1 MPLKLAIVGRPNV
14 GKSRLFNRLAGRT
27 AAIVHDTPGVTRD
40 RQAVDAE
47 YEGIALTLID
57 TAGFEDA
64 VTGSIAHRMT
74 QQTITAIAEAEALLF
89 LIDAR
94 AGITAGDQIIAQTL
108 RKSGKPVILAAN
120 KCEGRV
126 EIPAEIYG
134 LGLGDPI
141 RISAEHNLGM
151 EDLVAALEALVPKS
165 QAEDEEEDGEQED
178 EAYHE
183 DIEEEAEDVE
193 EGEQDDEDYHEDIDA
208 EDEDEFS
215 EDDEPL
221 EDITVNYLDRPLR
234 LALVGRPNVGKSS
247 LFNHLLGEERS
258 LVGPEAG
265 LTRDSITAPW
275 KAGDRDVL
283 LHDTAGL
290 RKKAR
295 VAGETLEEM
304 SVASTLEAIR
314 FADCVIVMIDAN
326 APFEKQD
333 LTIAD
338 LIAREG
344 RAIVFAVNKW
354 DLLENKAGGI
364 SRMREKLDRLLP
376 QIAGAPLIAT
386 SARTG
391 EGIDRLADAVTEAD
405 KAWNTRISTS
415 TLNRFLEG
423 ALQRH
428 ATPAISGRRVRIRYM
443 TQRKA
448 RPPSFTLF
456 GNQLDALPEAY
467 LRYLSNG
474 LRENFNLKGTPLRF
488 SVRNSK
494 NPYAPKPKK

>member
-1 MPLKLAIVGRPNV
+1 
-14 GKSRLFNRLAGRT
+14 
-27 AAIVHDTPGVTRD
+27 IVHDTPGVTRD

-47 YEGIALTLID
+47 YEGLVLRLID

-64 VTGSIAHRMT
+64 ATGSISHRMT
-74 QQTITAIAEAEALLF
+74 QQTLTAIQDAEALLF

-94 AGITAGDQIIAQTL
+94 AGVTAGDQIIASAL
-108 RKSGKPVILAAN
+108 RKSGKKVILAAN

-126 EIPAEIYG
+126 EPPAEAYG
-134 LGLGDPI
+134 LGFGEPI
-141 RISAEHNLGM
+141 AISAEHNLGM
-151 EDLVAALEALVPKS
+151 EGLVAALEAFAP
-165 QAEDEEEDGEQED
+165 AGDAEEE
-178 EAYHE
+178 
-183 DIEEEAEDVE
+183 EEEE
-193 EGEQDDEDYHEDIDA
+193 EEEKER
-208 EDEDEFS
+208 EETEEEFS
-215 EDDEPL
+215 EDDEP
-221 EDITVNYLDRPLR
+221 EEEVVVNYLDRPLR

-247 LFNHLLGEERS
+247 LFNQLLGEERA

-265 LTRDSITAPW
+265 LTRDAITAPW
-275 KAGDRDVL
+275 KAGERDVL

-290 RKKAR
+290 RKKAK
-295 VAGETLEEM
+295 VAGEELEEM

-344 RAIVFAVNKW
+344 RAIVFAINKW
-354 DLLENKAGGI
+354 DLLENKAGAI

-376 QIAGAPLIAT
+376 QVAGAPLIAT

-391 EGIDRLADAVTEAD
+391 EGLERLEAAITEAD
-405 KAWNTRISTS
+405 KAWNTRISTA
-415 TLNRFLEG
+415 TLNRFLEE

-467 LRYLSNG
+467 LRYLQNG
-474 LRENFNLKGTPLRF
+474 LREAFDLKGTPLRF
-488 SVRNSK
+488 SVRNSR
-494 NPYAPKPKK
+494 NPYATRKR

>member
-40 RQAVDAE
+40 RQAVDAD
-47 YEGIALTLID
+47 YEGLSLRLID

-64 VTGSIAHRMT
+64 ATGSIANRMT
-74 QQTITAIAEAEALLF
+74 KQTMTAIKEAEALLF

-94 AGITAGDQIIAQTL
+94 AGVTAGDQIIAQAL

-126 EIPAEIYG
+126 EPPAEAYG
-134 LGLGDPI
+134 LGFGEAI
-141 RISAEHNLGM
+141 AISAEHNLGM
-151 EDLVAALEALVPKS
+151 EDIVAALEALAP
-165 QAEDEEEDGEQED
+165 AG
-178 EAYHE
+178 
-183 DIEEEAEDVE
+183 
-193 EGEQDDEDYHEDIDA
+193 DA
-208 EDEDEFS
+208 EDEKQEEADEEEFS
-215 EDDEPL
+215 EDDEPQ
-221 EDITVNYLDRPLR
+221 EDVVVNYLDRPLR

-247 LFNHLLGEERS
+247 LFNQLLGEERS
-258 LVGPEAG
+258 LTGPEAG

-275 KAGDRDVL
+275 KAGERDVL

-314 FADCVIVMIDAN
+314 FADCVIVMIDAT

-376 QIAGAPLIAT
+376 QVAGAPLIAT

-391 EGIDRLADAVTEAD
+391 EGIDRLEGAVMEAD
-405 KAWNTRISTS
+405 KAWNSRVSTA
-415 TLNRFLEG
+415 TLNRFLGE

-467 LRYLSNG
+467 LRYLQNG
-474 LRENFNLKGTPLRF
+474 LREAFDLKGTPLRF

-494 NPYAPKPKK
+494 NPYATKK

>member
-40 RQAVDAE
+40 RQAVEAE

-64 VTGSIAHRMT
+64 ATGSVAHRMT

-94 AGITAGDQIIAQTL
+94 AGVTTGDEIIAQAL
-108 RKSGKPVILAAN
+108 HKSGKKVILAAN

-126 EIPAEIYG
+126 QPLEDVYG
-134 LGLGDPI
+134 LGFGEPI

-151 EDLVAALEALVPKS
+151 EDIVAALEELMP
-165 QAEDEEEDGEQED
+165 QAAPPEDEDGEEADEED
-178 EAYHE
+178 A
-183 DIEEEAEDVE
+183 
-193 EGEQDDEDYHEDIDA
+193 
-208 EDEDEFS
+208 EFS
-215 EDDEPL
+215 EDDEPE
-221 EDITVNYLDRPLR
+221 EDVVVHYLDRPLR

-275 KAGDRDVL
+275 KAGERDVL

-295 VAGETLEEM
+295 MAGETLEEM

-314 FADCVIVMIDAN
+314 FADCVIVMIDAT

-391 EGIDRLADAVTEAD
+391 EGIDRLSDAVTEAD
-405 KAWNTRISTS
+405 RAWNSRVSTA

-494 NPYAPKPKK
+494 NPYAPKGKK

>member
-1 MPLKLAIVGRPNV
+1 MRLKLAIVGRPNV

-40 RQAVDAE
+40 RQAVDAD
-47 YEGIALTLID
+47 YDGLALTLID

-64 VTGSIAHRMT
+64 ATGSVAYRMT
-74 QQTITAIAEAEALLF
+74 AQTLTAIAEAEALLF

-94 AGITAGDQIIAQTL
+94 AGVTAGDQIIAQAL

-126 EIPAEIYG
+126 DPPAEAYG
-134 LGLGDPI
+134 LGLGEPI
-141 RISAEHNLGM
+141 AISAEHNLGM
-151 EDLVAALEALVPKS
+151 EDIVAALEPLAPKVFV
-165 QAEDEEEDGEQED
+165 AD
-178 EAYHE
+178 
-183 DIEEEAEDVE
+183 
-193 EGEQDDEDYHEDIDA
+193 DDED
-208 EDEDEFS
+208 DEDEFS
-215 EDDEPL
+215 EDDEPD
-221 EDITVNYLDRPLR
+221 EITVNYLDRPLR

-247 LFNHLLGEERS
+247 LFNQLLGEERS

-275 KAGDRDVL
+275 RAGERDVV

-304 SVASTLEAIR
+304 SVASTMEAIR
-314 FADCVIVMIDAN
+314 FADCVIVMIDAT

-338 LIAREG
+338 AIAREG
-344 RAIVFAVNKW
+344 RAIVFAINKW
-354 DLLENKAGGI
+354 DLLENKAGAI
-364 SRMREKLDRLLP
+364 SRMRLKLDESLP
-376 QIAGAPLIAT
+376 QVAGAPLIAT

-391 EGIDRLADAVTEAD
+391 EGIDRLGAAVTEAD
-405 KAWNTRISTS
+405 RAWNSRVPTAK
-415 TLNRFLEG
+415 LNRFLEG

-467 LRYLSNG
+467 LRYLANG
-474 LRENFNLKGTPLRF
+474 LREEFDLKGTPLRF

-494 NPYAPKPKK
+494 NPYAPKK

>member
-1 MPLKLAIVGRPNV
+1 MALKLAIVGRPNV
-14 GKSRLFNRLAGRT
+14 GKSRLFNRIAGRT

-40 RQAVDAE
+40 RQAVDAV
-47 YEGIALTLID
+47 YEGLSLTLID
-57 TAGFEDA
+57 TAGFEEGA
-64 VTGSIAHRMT
+64 TGSIPNRMT
-74 QQTITAIAEAEALLF
+74 KQTLTAIAEAEVLLF

-94 AGITAGDQIIAQTL
+94 AGVTAGDQIIAEAL
-108 RKSGKPVILAAN
+108 HKSGKPVILAAN

-126 EIPAEIYG
+126 TPPAEAWG
-134 LGLGDPI
+134 LGLGEAMA
-141 RISAEHNLGM
+141 ISAEHNLGM
-151 EDLVAALEALVPKS
+151 ENLVAALEPLAGVLP
-165 QAEDEEEDGEQED
+165 ADDT
-178 EAYHE
+178 
-183 DIEEEAEDVE
+183 
-193 EGEQDDEDYHEDIDA
+193 DDEDFE
-208 EDEDEFS
+208 EEEEFS
-215 EDDEPL
+215 EDDEPE
-221 EDITVNYLDRPLR
+221 EDVVVNYLDRPLR

-247 LFNHLLGEERS
+247 LFNNLLGEDRS
-258 LVGPEAG
+258 LTGPEAG

-391 EGIDRLADAVTEAD
+391 EGLDRLEAAIAEAD
-405 KAWNTRISTS
+405 TAWNTRISTA
-415 TLNRFLEG
+415 TLNRFLGE

-474 LRENFNLKGTPLRF
+474 LREAFNLKGTPLRF

-494 NPYAPKPKK
+494 NPYAPNKR

>member
-14 GKSRLFNRLAGRT
+14 GKSRLFNRLAGRA

-40 RQAVDAE
+40 RQAVDAD
-47 YEGIALTLID
+47 YEGLSLRLID

-64 VTGSIAHRMT
+64 ATGSIAHRMT
-74 QQTITAIAEAEALLF
+74 KQTLTAIAEAEALLF

-94 AGITAGDQIIAQTL
+94 AGVTAGDQIIASAL
-108 RKSGKPVILAAN
+108 RKSSKKVILAAN

-126 EIPAEIYG
+126 QPPAEVYG
-134 LGLGDPI
+134 LGFGEAI
-141 RISAEHNLGM
+141 AISAEHNLGM
-151 EDLVAALEALVPKS
+151 ENIVAALEAFAPVGD
-165 QAEDEEEDGEQED
+165 AEEKEELEEEE
-178 EAYHE
+178 
-183 DIEEEAEDVE
+183 
-193 EGEQDDEDYHEDIDA
+193 
-208 EDEDEFS
+208 EFS
-215 EDDEPL
+215 EDDEPQ
-221 EDITVNYLDRPLR
+221 EDVVVNYPGRPLR

-247 LFNHLLGEERS
+247 LFNQLLGEERS
-258 LVGPEAG
+258 LTGPEAG
-265 LTRDSITAPW
+265 LTRDAITAAW
-275 KAGDRDVL
+275 KVGGGKAGERDVL

-314 FADCVIVMIDAN
+314 FADCVIVIIDAT

-344 RAIVFAVNKW
+344 RAIVFAINKW
-354 DLLENKAGGI
+354 DLLENKAGAI

-376 QIAGAPLIAT
+376 QVAGAPLIAT

-391 EGIDRLADAVTEAD
+391 EGIERLEGAVTEAD
-405 KAWNTRISTS
+405 KAWNSRISTA
-415 TLNRFLEG
+415 TLNRFLGE

-467 LRYLSNG
+467 LRYLQNG
-474 LRENFNLKGTPLRF
+474 LREAFDLKGTPLRF

-494 NPYAPKPKK
+494 NPYAPKK

>member
-47 YEGIALTLID
+47 YEGLALRLID

-64 VTGSIAHRMT
+64 ATGSISHRMT
-74 QQTITAIAEAEALLF
+74 QQTQTAIQEAEALLF

-94 AGITAGDQIIAQTL
+94 AGVTAGDQIIASAL

-126 EIPAEIYG
+126 EPPAEAYG
-134 LGLGDPI
+134 LGFGEAI
-141 RISAEHNLGM
+141 AISAEHNLGM
-151 EDLVAALEALVPKS
+151 ENIVAALEALAPG
-165 QAEDEEEDGEQED
+165 AEAGEETEE
-178 EAYHE
+178 
-183 DIEEEAEDVE
+183 EEEA
-193 EGEQDDEDYHEDIDA
+193 
-208 EDEDEFS
+208 EFS
-215 EDDEPL
+215 EDDEP
-221 EDITVNYLDRPLR
+221 EEEVVVNYLDRPLR

-247 LFNHLLGEERS
+247 LFNNLLGEERS
-258 LVGPEAG
+258 LTGPEAG
-265 LTRDSITAPW
+265 LTRDAITAPW
-275 KAGDRDVL
+275 KAGMRDVL

-304 SVASTLEAIR
+304 SVASTHEAIR
-314 FADCVIVMIDAN
+314 FADCVIVMIDAT

-344 RAIVFAVNKW
+344 RALVFAINKW
-354 DLLENKAGGI
+354 DLLENKAGAI

-376 QIAGAPLIAT
+376 QVAGAPLIAT

-391 EGIDRLADAVTEAD
+391 EGLERLEAAITEAD
-405 KAWNTRISTS
+405 KAWNTRISTA
-415 TLNRFLEG
+415 TLNRFLGE

-467 LRYLSNG
+467 LRYLQNG
-474 LRENFNLKGTPLRF
+474 LRETFDLKGTPLRF

-494 NPYAPKPKK
+494 NPYAPKKR

>member
-1 MPLKLAIVGRPNV
+1 MPLVLAIVGRPNV
-14 GKSRLFNRLAGRT
+14 GKSRLFNRLAGRA

-40 RQAVDAE
+40 RQAVDAV
-47 YEGIALTLID
+47 YDGLSLRLID

-64 VTGSIAHRMT
+64 ASGTVAHRMT
-74 QQTITAIAEAEALLF
+74 KQTLTAIAQAEALLF
-89 LIDAR
+89 VIDAR
-94 AGITAGDQIIAQTL
+94 AGITAGDQLIADAL

-120 KCEGRV
+120 KCEGR
-126 EIPAEIYG
+126 IAPPAEAWG
-134 LGLGDPI
+134 LGLGEAI
-141 RISAEHNLGM
+141 AISAEHNLGM
-151 EDLVAALEALVPKS
+151 AELADAIAAHAPK
-165 QAEDEEEDGEQED
+165 AELPEEEEDEEEFDED
-178 EAYHE
+178 DA
-183 DIEEEAEDVE
+183 EEI
-193 EGEQDDEDYHEDIDA
+193 EGEA
-208 EDEDEFS
+208 
-215 EDDEPL
+215 P
-221 EDITVNYLDRPLR
+221 VVAYLDRPLR

-247 LFNHLLGEERS
+247 LFNQLLGEERS

-265 LTRDSITAPW
+265 LTRDAITAPW
-275 KAGDRDVL
+275 KAGERDVL

-304 SVASTLEAIR
+304 SVASTLDAIR
-314 FADCVIVMIDAN
+314 FADCVIVMIDAT

-354 DLLENKAGGI
+354 DLLENKAGAI

-376 QIAGAPLIAT
+376 QVAGAPLVAT

-391 EGIDRLADAVTEAD
+391 EGIERLEAAITEAD
-405 KAWNTRISTS
+405 RAWNTRIPTS
-415 TLNRFLEG
+415 PLNRFLEE

-467 LRYLSNG
+467 QRYLQNG
-474 LRENFNLKGTPLRF
+474 LRETFGLAGTPLRF

-494 NPYAPKPKK
+494 NPYANKKK

>member
-1 MPLKLAIVGRPNV
+1 MPLVLAIVGRPNV
-14 GKSRLFNRLAGRT
+14 GKSRLFNRLAGRN

-40 RQAVDAE
+40 RQAVDAV
-47 YEGIALTLID
+47 YDGLSLRLID

-64 VTGSIAHRMT
+64 QSGSVAHRMT
-74 QQTITAIAEAEALLF
+74 KQTLAAIAEAQALLF
-89 LIDAR
+89 VIDAR
-94 AGITAGDQIIAQTL
+94 DGITTGDQMIASAL
-108 RKSGKPVILAAN
+108 HKSGKPVILAAN

-126 EIPAEIYG
+126 EPPIEAYG
-134 LGLGDPI
+134 LGLGEPI
-141 RISAEHNLGM
+141 AISAEHNLGM
-151 EDLVAALEALVPKS
+151 AELADALAPLAPK
-165 QAEDEEEDGEQED
+165 AELPDDEEEDEFFD
-178 EAYHE
+178 
-183 DIEEEAEDVE
+183 
-193 EGEQDDEDYHEDIDA
+193 
-208 EDEDEFS
+208 EDEDS
-215 EDDEPL
+215 EGEAP
-221 EDITVNYLDRPLR
+221 VVAYLDRPLR

-247 LFNHLLGEERS
+247 LFNQLLGEERS

-265 LTRDSITAPW
+265 LTRDAITAPW
-275 KAGDRDVL
+275 KAANRDVL

-295 VAGETLEEM
+295 MAGETLEEM

-314 FADCVIVMIDAN
+314 FADCVIVMIDAT

-354 DLLENKAGGI
+354 DLLENKAGAI
-364 SRMREKLDRLLP
+364 SRLREKLDRLLP
-376 QIAGAPLIAT
+376 QVAGAPLVAT

-391 EGIDRLADAVTEAD
+391 EGIERLEAAVTEAD
-405 KAWNTRISTS
+405 RAWNTRIPTS
-415 TLNRFLEG
+415 PLNRFLAE

-467 LRYLSNG
+467 QRYLQNG
-474 LRENFNLKGTPLRF
+474 LRETFGLAGTPIRF

-494 NPYAPKPKK
+494 NPYARKK

>member
-1 MPLKLAIVGRPNV
+1 MPLILAIVGRPNV

-40 RQAVDAE
+40 RQAVEAE
-47 YEGIALTLID
+47 YEGLALTLVD

-64 VTGSIAHRMT
+64 ATGSIPNRMT
-74 QQTITAIAEAEALLF
+74 KQTLTAIKDAEALLF

-94 AGITAGDQIIAQTL
+94 AGVTAGDEIIAQAL

-126 EIPAEIYG
+126 TPPPEAYG
-134 LGLGDPI
+134 WGFGEPI
-141 RISAEHNLGM
+141 AISAEHNLGM
-151 EDLVAALEALVPKS
+151 ENLVAALEPLAGFAPASDV
-165 QAEDEEEDGEQED
+165 EEEDEDDEEEQE
-178 EAYHE
+178 
-183 DIEEEAEDVE
+183 
-193 EGEQDDEDYHEDIDA
+193 
-208 EDEDEFS
+208 EDEFS
-215 EDDEPL
+215 EDDEPQ
-221 EDITVNYLDRPLR
+221 EDVVVNYLDRPLR

-247 LFNHLLGEERS
+247 LFNQLLGEERS
-258 LVGPEAG
+258 LTGPEAG

-314 FADCVIVMIDAN
+314 FADCVIVMIDAT

-344 RAIVFAVNKW
+344 RAIVFAINKW
-354 DLLENKAGGI
+354 DLLENKAGAI

-376 QIAGAPLIAT
+376 QVAGAPLVAT

-391 EGIDRLADAVTEAD
+391 EGIDRLADAITEAD
-405 KAWNTRISTS
+405 RAWNSRVSTA
-415 TLNRFLEG
+415 TLNRFLEA

-474 LRENFNLKGTPLRF
+474 LREAFNLKGTPLRF

-494 NPYAPKPKK
+494 NPYAPKK

>member
-1 MPLKLAIVGRPNV
+1 MPLILAIVGRPNV
-14 GKSRLFNRLAGRT
+14 GKSRLFNRLAGRS

-40 RQAVDAE
+40 RQAVDAV
-47 YEGIALTLID
+47 YDGLNLRLID

-64 VTGSIAHRMT
+64 QTGSVAHRMT
-74 QQTITAIAEAEALLF
+74 KQTLAAIAEAEALLF
-89 LIDAR
+89 VIDAR
-94 AGITAGDQIIAQTL
+94 DGITAGDQMIAQAL

-126 EIPAEIYG
+126 TPPAEAWG
-134 LGLGDPI
+134 LGLGDAI
-141 RISAEHNLGM
+141 AISAEHNLGM
-151 EDLVAALEALVPKS
+151 AELVDAIAPLAPKAALPE
-165 QAEDEEEDGEQED
+165 EDEEED
-178 EAYHE
+178 
-183 DIEEEAEDVE
+183 
-193 EGEQDDEDYHEDIDA
+193 
-208 EDEDEFS
+208 F
-215 EDDEPL
+215 EDDEEMEGEAP
-221 EDITVNYLDRPLR
+221 VVAYLDRPLR

-247 LFNHLLGEERS
+247 LFNQLLGEERS

-265 LTRDSITAPW
+265 LTRDAITAPW
-275 KAGDRDVL
+275 KVGGGKAGERDVL

-314 FADCVIVMIDAN
+314 FADCVIVMIDAA

-344 RAIVFAVNKW
+344 RAIVFAANKW
-354 DLLENKAGGI
+354 DLLENKAGAI
-364 SRMREKLDRLLP
+364 SRLREKLDRLLP
-376 QIAGAPLIAT
+376 QVAGAPLVAT

-391 EGIDRLADAVTEAD
+391 EGIERLEAAIFEAD
-405 KAWNTRISTS
+405 RAWNTRIPTS
-415 TLNRFLEG
+415 PLNRFLAE

-467 LRYLSNG
+467 QRYLQNG
-474 LRENFNLKGTPLRF
+474 LRETFGLAGTPIRF

-494 NPYAPKPKK
+494 NPYANKK

>member
-1 MPLKLAIVGRPNV
+1 MPLILAIVGRPNV
-14 GKSRLFNRLAGRT
+14 GKSRLFNRLAGRN

-40 RQAVDAE
+40 RQAVDAV
-47 YEGIALTLID
+47 YDGLSLRLID

-64 VTGSIAHRMT
+64 QTGSVAHRMT
-74 QQTITAIAEAEALLF
+74 KQTLAAIAEAEALLF
-89 LIDAR
+89 VIDAR
-94 AGITAGDQIIAQTL
+94 DGITAGDQLIAQTL

-126 EIPAEIYG
+126 TPPAEAWG
-134 LGLGDPI
+134 LGLGDPLP
-141 RISAEHNLGM
+141 ISAEHNLGM
-151 EDLVAALEALVPKS
+151 AELVDALAPLAPKAALP
-165 QAEDEEEDGEQED
+165 EDEEEED
-178 EAYHE
+178 FE
-183 DIEEEAEDVE
+183 DDDEEM
-193 EGEQDDEDYHEDIDA
+193 EGEA
-208 EDEDEFS
+208 
-215 EDDEPL
+215 P
-221 EDITVNYLDRPLR
+221 VVAYLDRPLR

-247 LFNHLLGEERS
+247 LFNQLLGEERS

-265 LTRDSITAPW
+265 LTRDAITAPW
-275 KAGDRDVL
+275 KAGERDVL

-314 FADCVIVMIDAN
+314 FADCVIVMIDAC

-344 RAIVFAVNKW
+344 RAIVFAANKW
-354 DLLENKAGGI
+354 DLLENKAGAI
-364 SRMREKLDRLLP
+364 SRLREKLDRLLP
-376 QIAGAPLIAT
+376 QVAGAPLVAT

-391 EGIDRLADAVTEAD
+391 EGIERLEAAIFEAD
-405 KAWNTRISTS
+405 RAWNTRIPTS
-415 TLNRFLEG
+415 PLNRFLAE

-467 LRYLSNG
+467 QRYLQNG
-474 LRENFNLKGTPLRF
+474 LRETFGLAGTPIRF

-494 NPYAPKPKK
+494 NPYARKK

>member
-1 MPLKLAIVGRPNV
+1 MPLVLAIVGRPNV
-14 GKSRLFNRLAGRT
+14 GKSRLFNRLAGRN

-47 YEGIALTLID
+47 FAGLPLTLID

-64 VTGSIAHRMT
+64 ASGTIAHRMT
-74 QQTITAIAEAEALLF
+74 KQTLAAIEQAEALLF
-89 LIDAR
+89 VVDAR
-94 AGITAGDQIIAQTL
+94 DGLTTGDQIIAQAL

-120 KCEGRV
+120 KCEGRI
-126 EIPAEIYG
+126 EPPAEAYG
-134 LGLGDPI
+134 LGFGDPI
-141 RISAEHNLGM
+141 AISAEHNLGM
-151 EDLVAALEALVPKS
+151 GELADALEPLAGRVPL
-165 QAEDEEEDGEQED
+165 ADADDD
-178 EAYHE
+178 EAE
-183 DIEEEAEDVE
+183 
-193 EGEQDDEDYHEDIDA
+193 
-208 EDEDEFS
+208 EDEFS
-215 EDDEPL
+215 EEDEPQ
-221 EDITVNYLDRPLR
+221 EDVVINYLDRPLR

-247 LFNHLLGEERS
+247 LFNQLLGEERA
-258 LVGPEAG
+258 LTGPEAG
-265 LTRDSITAPW
+265 LTRDAITAPW
-275 KAGDRDVL
+275 KAGERDVL

-304 SVASTLEAIR
+304 SVGSTLEAIR
-314 FADCVIVMIDAN
+314 FADCVVVMVDAT

-354 DLLENKAGGI
+354 DLLENKAGAI

-376 QIAGAPLIAT
+376 QVAGAPLIAT

-391 EGIDRLADAVTEAD
+391 EGLERLEAAITEAD
-405 KAWNTRISTS
+405 KAWNTRISTA
-415 TLNRFLEG
+415 TLNRFLEE

-467 LRYLSNG
+467 LRYLQNG
-474 LRENFNLKGTPLRF
+474 LREAFGLKGTPLRF

-494 NPYAPKPKK
+494 NPYAGKKK

>member
-47 YEGIALTLID
+47 YEGLPLRLID

-64 VTGSIAHRMT
+64 ASGSIAHRMT
-74 QQTITAIAEAEALLF
+74 KQTLAAIAEAEALLF

-94 AGITAGDQIIAQTL
+94 AGVTAGDQIIAQAL

-120 KCEGRV
+120 KCEGRTRP
-126 EIPAEIYG
+126 PAEAYG
-134 LGLGDPI
+134 LGLGEAI
-141 RISAEHNLGM
+141 AISAEHNLGM
-151 EDLVAALEALVPKS
+151 ENLVAALEPLAGSSALDES
-165 QAEDEEEDGEQED
+165 GYEEEDAEDIAFSEED
-178 EAYHE
+178 EPE
-183 DIEEEAEDVE
+183 EDV
-193 EGEQDDEDYHEDIDA
+193 
-208 EDEDEFS
+208 
-215 EDDEPL
+215 
-221 EDITVNYLDRPLR
+221 TVHYLDRPLR

-247 LFNHLLGEERS
+247 LFNQLLGEERS
-258 LVGPEAG
+258 LTGPEAG
-265 LTRDSITAPW
+265 LTRDAITAPW
-275 KAGDRDVL
+275 RAGEREVL

-314 FADCVIVMIDAN
+314 FADCVIVMIDAA

-344 RAIVFAVNKW
+344 RAIVFAINKW
-354 DLLENKAGGI
+354 DLLENKAGAI

-376 QIAGAPLIAT
+376 QVAGAPLIAT

-391 EGIDRLADAVTEAD
+391 EGLDRLEAAVTEAD
-405 KAWNTRISTS
+405 TAWNSRISTA
-415 TLNRFLEG
+415 TLNRFLGE

-467 LRYLSNG
+467 LRYLQNG
-474 LRENFNLKGTPLRF
+474 LREAFNLKGTPLRF

-494 NPYAPKPKK
+494 NPYAGKK

>member
-64 VTGSIAHRMT
+64 ATGSVAHRMT

-94 AGITAGDQIIAQTL
+94 AGVTTGDEIIAQAL
-108 RKSGKPVILAAN
+108 HKSGKKVILAAN

-126 EIPAEIYG
+126 QVLDDVYG
-134 LGLGDPI
+134 LGFGEPI

-151 EDLVAALEALVPKS
+151 EDIVAALEELLPQAAAL
-165 QAEDEEEDGEQED
+165 QDEDGEDGDEED
-178 EAYHE
+178 A
-183 DIEEEAEDVE
+183 
-193 EGEQDDEDYHEDIDA
+193 
-208 EDEDEFS
+208 EFS
-215 EDDEPL
+215 EDDEPE
-221 EDITVNYLDRPLR
+221 EDVVVNYLDRPLR

-275 KAGDRDVL
+275 KVGERDVL

-295 VAGETLEEM
+295 MAGETLEEM

-314 FADCVIVMIDAN
+314 FADCVILMIDAT

-364 SRMREKLDRLLP
+364 SKMREKLDQSLP

-391 EGIDRLADAVTEAD
+391 EGIDRLSDAITEAD
-405 KAWNTRISTS
+405 RAWNSRVSTA

-467 LRYLSNG
+467 LRYLANG

-494 NPYAPKPKK
+494 NPYAPKGKKS

>member
-1 MPLKLAIVGRPNV
+1 MPLVLAIVGRPNV
-14 GKSRLFNRLAGRT
+14 GKSRLFNRLAGRS

-40 RQAVDAE
+40 RQAVDAV
-47 YEGIALTLID
+47 YDGLSLRLID

-64 VTGSIAHRMT
+64 QSGSVAHRMT
-74 QQTITAIAEAEALLF
+74 RQTLAAIAEAQAMLF

-94 AGITAGDQIIAQTL
+94 DGITAGDQMIAEAL

-120 KCEGRV
+120 KCEGRTLP
-126 EIPAEIYG
+126 PAEAWG
-134 LGLGDPI
+134 LGLGEPI
-141 RISAEHNLGM
+141 AISAEHNLGM
-151 EDLVAALEALVPKS
+151 AELADALGSLAPK
-165 QAEDEEEDGEQED
+165 AELPDDEDEEEFLD
-178 EAYHE
+178 EE
-183 DIEEEAEDVE
+183 VE
-193 EGEQDDEDYHEDIDA
+193 TEGEAPVIA
-208 EDEDEFS
+208 
-215 EDDEPL
+215 
-221 EDITVNYLDRPLR
+221 YLDRPLR

-247 LFNHLLGEERS
+247 LFNQLLGEERS

-275 KAGDRDVL
+275 RAAEREVL

-314 FADCVIVMIDAN
+314 FADCVIVMIDAT

-344 RAIVFAVNKW
+344 RAIVFAANKW
-354 DLLENKAGGI
+354 DLLPNKAGAI
-364 SRMREKLDRLLP
+364 SRLREKLDRLLP
-376 QIAGAPLIAT
+376 QVVGAPLVAT

-391 EGIDRLADAVTEAD
+391 EGIERLEAAVTEAD
-405 KAWNTRISTS
+405 RAWNTRIPTS
-415 TLNRFLEG
+415 PLNRFLEQ

-428 ATPAISGRRVRIRYM
+428 ATPAISGHRVRIRYM

-467 LRYLSNG
+467 QRYLQNG
-474 LRENFNLKGTPLRF
+474 LRETFGLAGTPIRF

-494 NPYAPKPKK
+494 NPYARKK

>member
-47 YEGIALTLID
+47 YEGLALRLID

-64 VTGSIAHRMT
+64 ATGSIANRMT
-74 QQTITAIAEAEALLF
+74 KQTLTAIAEAEALLF

-94 AGITAGDQIIAQTL
+94 AGVTAGDQIIAQAL

-120 KCEGRV
+120 KCEGRITPPP
-126 EIPAEIYG
+126 EAYG
-134 LGLGDPI
+134 LGLGEPI
-141 RISAEHNLGM
+141 AISAEHNLGM
-151 EDLVAALEALVPKS
+151 EAIVAALEALAPVGD
-165 QAEDEEEDGEQED
+165 AEEQQEAEEE
-178 EAYHE
+178 
-183 DIEEEAEDVE
+183 EE
-193 EGEQDDEDYHEDIDA
+193 
-208 EDEDEFS
+208 EFS
-215 EDDEPL
+215 EDDEPE
-221 EDITVNYLDRPLR
+221 EDVVVNYLDRPLR

-247 LFNHLLGEERS
+247 LFNQLLGEERS
-258 LVGPEAG
+258 LTGPEAG

-275 KAGDRDVL
+275 KAGERDVL

-314 FADCVIVMIDAN
+314 FADCVIVMIDAC

-376 QIAGAPLIAT
+376 QVAGAPLIAT

-391 EGIDRLADAVTEAD
+391 EGLDRLEAAVTEAD
-405 KAWNTRISTS
+405 RAWNSRVSTA
-415 TLNRFLEG
+415 TLNRFLEE

-467 LRYLSNG
+467 LRYLQNG
-474 LRENFNLKGTPLRF
+474 LREAFDLKGTPLRF

-494 NPYAPKPKK
+494 NPYATKK